1 MRRPSLQLKKW
12 KSASSRLDAVSKG
25 LEGILK
31 HSVAWASCLL
41 KWVLRIRMSWF
52 SVVLSWLT
60 TNTVK
65 KKIYFEMQPPL
76 WEKKTCELSFLM
88 EFFFSQTSV
97 AIPGTNKRLRLC
109 LVWAKCRKKWS
120 SWIAGVRWITPACKG
135 NWGKIKLTH
144 HTFPEIHTWAYAVVW
159 MEKHRRDFEANSG
172 VWSTSCHHS
181 DHGQCIQRMDLTCC
195 IVFEF
200 QLKFM

>member
-1 MRRPSLQLKKW
+1 MSPQMSSSYQDELVFSGSLMTDHQY
-12 KSASSRLDAVSKG
+12 G
-25 LEGILK
+25 
-31 HSVAWASCLL
+31 
-41 KWVLRIRMSWF
+41 
-52 SVVLSWLT
+52 
-60 TNTVK
+60 
-65 KKIYFEMQPPL
+65 
-76 WEKKTCELSFLM
+76 EKKNLFWNAASTLREKNLWTFFSDGV
-88 EFFFSQTSV
+88 FFSQTSV